1 VFKYDDIL
9 KFHGQEILY
18 HNSVRLTQIAQADSV
33 ETKVMV
39 SLADKT
45 SRDSR
50 TMRITTVVAMFYLP
64 ANLVMVRSQSHPFLL
79 RLFTEVTL
87 TS

>member
-1 VFKYDDIL
+1 MFKYDDIL
-9 KFHGQEILY
+9 KFHGQEVLY

-45 SRDSR
+45 SQDSR
-50 TMRITTVVAMFYLP
+50 TVRIATAVAMFYLP
-64 ANLVMVRSQSHPFLL
+64 ANLVTVRSQSHPFLL
-79 RLFTEVTL
+79 RLFTEITL